1 MKSPSEMIEHQG
13 VKVMPLTRPDPR
25 RPGEAYRRLERV
37 EAQILGALALEPAA
51 LLARAGQ
58 QDFNAPDYL
67 QPECLVYL
75 LREHHRAGR
84 SELVNGLA
92 EALIKRCAKHTNSK
106 IQALLEP
113 AYVRECFDEV
123 VGTIF
128 LPLLDLSTDAGD
140 FAQVRFW
147 VYLDYQMLKVLRR
160 YLQRQKEDRHTDSLD
175 AETDQGEETPVAA
188 DALRVEDESVFDRA
202 AINKML
208 DALEEPYRTV
218 YVMRYYGDWE
228 IENKDPEVPTISR
241 HYGRS
246 PRTIRRWLNKAEEQL
261 RLRRGD

>member
-1 MKSPSEMIEHQG
+1 MKSPTEMLEHQG
-13 VKVMPLTRPDPR
+13 VKVRPLTRPDPR
-25 RPGEAYRRLERV
+25 RPGQPYQRPDRV
-37 EAQILGALALEPAA
+37 EAQILEASALEPSA
-51 LLARAGQ
+51 LIARAGQ
-58 QDFNAPDYL
+58 LDFNAPDYL
-67 QPECLVYL
+67 SPECLVYL
-75 LREHHRAGR
+75 FREHHNAGR
-84 SELVNGLA
+84 HEMVNALT
-92 EALIKRCAKHTNSK
+92 EALIKRCAKHINTK
-106 IQALLEP
+106 VQALLEP

-147 VYLDYQMLKVLRR
+147 VYLDYQTFKVLRR
-160 YLQRQKEDRHTDSLD
+160 YLHKQKEDRHTDSLD
-175 AETDQGEETPVAA
+175 AETDEGEDAPFVA
-188 DALRVEDESVFDRA
+188 DALRVEDESIFDRA

-218 YVMRYYGDWE
+218 YIMRHYGEWE
-228 IENKDPEVPTISR
+228 IENKDPEVPTISK

-246 PRTIRRWLNKAEEQL
+246 PRTIRRWLDKAEEQL

>member
-1 MKSPSEMIEHQG
+1 MKSSTEMQEDQG
-13 VKVMPLTRPDPR
+13 VKVRPLTRPDPR
-25 RPGEAYRRLERV
+25 RPGEPYKRLDRV
-37 EAQILGALALEPAA
+37 EAQILEALALEPSA
-51 LLARAGQ
+51 LIALASQ
-58 QDFNAPDYL
+58 LDFNAPDYL
-67 QPECLVYL
+67 LPECLVYL

-84 SELVNGLA
+84 HELVNALTGT
-92 EALIKRCAKHTNSK
+92 LIKRCAKHINSK
-106 IQALLEP
+106 GQGLLEP
-113 AYVRECFDEV
+113 AYVRECFDEI

-128 LPLLDLSTDAGD
+128 MPLLDLSTDAGD

-147 VYLDYQMLKVLRR
+147 VYLDYKTLKVLER
-160 YLQRQKEDRHTDSLD
+160 YLQKQKEDRKTESLD
-175 AETDQGEETPVAA
+175 AETDEGDDAPVAV
-188 DALRVEDESVFDRA
+188 DALRVEGESIFDRA

-218 YVMRYYGDWE
+218 YIMRYYGEWE

-246 PRTIRRWLNKAEEQL
+246 PRTIRRWLDKAEEQL